1 MNITKRLFGTLADGR
16 EVTCWTLDNGL
27 VKLEVLDYGVT
38 LHSLIVD
45 GVDTILGYDTI
56 EEYVANDGYVGATI
70 GRVGNR
76 IKNGEFELNGK
87 TYKLFINNGKNHLHG
102 GKEGFDKKIW
112 SVEQIDKGIVCSYL
126 SPDGEENYPGNLQVK
141 VTVTLEEKAV
151 QLHYWATTDADTILN
166 LTNHTYFNLEGK
178 GDILNHVVQLGADRY
193 CAGDSGCLPTG
204 ELAAVQ
210 GTAMD
215 FLTPH
220 VLGERI
226 DAEEDCVKLS
236 GGYDSNFILSSSP
249 AAVVKAPNSGITMT
263 VTTTEPGVQFYS
275 GNFMKFRKGKGG
287 VNYHRR
293 YGFCLETQHYPD
305 SIHHP
310 EWPTCILKA
319 GQIYESTTKYAF
331 E

>member
-1 MNITKRLFGTLADGR
+1 LTITSRPFGKLADGR
-16 EVTCWTLDNGL
+16 AVTCWMMDNGL
-27 VKLEVLDYGVT
+27 VQAEVLDYGATIRALV
-38 LHSLIVD
+38 VD
-45 GVDTILGYDTI
+45 GVDVVLGYDTI
-56 EEYVANDGYVGATI
+56 EEYVANDGYLGATI

-76 IKNGEFELNGK
+76 IKGGKFELNGK
-87 TYKLFINNGKNHLHG
+87 TYQLALNDGENHLHG
-102 GKEGFDKKIW
+102 GNEGFNAKIW
-112 SVEQIDKGIVCSYL
+112 SVEQAENGLVFSYA
-126 SPDGEENYPGNLQVK
+126 SPNGEENYPGTLQVK
-141 VTVTLEEKAV
+141 VTMTLEGKAI
-151 QLHYWATTDADTILN
+151 QLHYWATTDADTIIN

-178 GDILNHVVQLGADRY
+178 GDILDHVVRLGADRF
-193 CAGDSGCLPTG
+193 CAGDAGCLPTG
-204 ELAAVQ
+204 ELAPVQ

-226 DAEEDCVKLS
+226 DADEDCVKLS
-236 GGYDSNFILSSSP
+236 GGYDNNFIISEDV
-249 AAVVKAPNSGITMT
+249 AAVVTAPNSGITMT

-287 VNYHRR
+287 ANYHRR

-319 GQIYESTTKYAF
+319 GEVYESTTKYAF
-331 E
+331 

>member
-1 MNITKRLFGTLADGR
+1 MTITKRPFGKLADGR
-16 EVTCWTLDNGL
+16 EVTCWILDNGL

-38 LHSLIVD
+38 LRSLIVD
-45 GVDTILGYDTI
+45 GVDTVLGYDTI
-56 EEYVANDGYVGATI
+56 EEYVANDGYLGATI

-76 IKNGEFELNGK
+76 IAGSEFELNGK
-87 TYKLFINNGKNHLHG
+87 TYKLYPNDGKNHLHG
-102 GKEGFDKKIW
+102 GKEGFDAKIW
-112 SVEQIDKGIVCSYL
+112 SVEETDKGIVCSYL

-151 QLHYWATTDADTILN
+151 QLHYWATTDADTIIN
-166 LTNHTYFNLEGK
+166 LTNHTYFNLDGK
-178 GDILNHVVQLGADRY
+178 GDILSHTIQLNADRY
-193 CAGDSGCLPTG
+193 CAGDAGCLPTG
-204 ELAAVQ
+204 ELAPVQ

-220 VLGERI
+220 VIGERI
-226 DAEEDCVKLS
+226 DADEDCVKLS
-236 GGYDSNFILSSSP
+236 GGYDSNFIISGSP
-249 AAVVKAPNSGITMT
+249 AAVVKGAESGITMT

-287 VNYHRR
+287 ALYHRR

-319 GQIYESTTKYAF
+319 GEVYESTTKYAF
-331 E
+331 

>member
-1 MNITKRLFGTLADGR
+1 MNISKRPFGVLADGR

-27 VKLEVLDYGVT
+27 VQAEVLDYGVT
-38 LHSLIVD
+38 IRTLLVD
-45 GVDTILGYDTI
+45 GVDVVLGYDTI
-56 EEYVANDGYVGATI
+56 EEYVANDGYLGATI

-76 IKNGEFELNGK
+76 IRNAEFELNGK
-87 TYKLFINNGKNHLHG
+87 TYVLNKNDGANHLHG
-102 GKEGFDKKIW
+102 GKEGFDAKIW
-112 SVEQIDKGIVCSYL
+112 DVEEIENGIVCSYL

-141 VTVTLEEKAV
+141 VTVTLEGKAI

-166 LTNHTYFNLEGK
+166 LTNHTYFNLDGK
-178 GDILNHVVQLGADRY
+178 GDILSHTIQLNADRF
-193 CAGDSGCLPTG
+193 CAGDEGCLPTG
-204 ELAAVQ
+204 ELAPVQ

-220 VLGERI
+220 IIGERI
-226 DAEEDCVKLS
+226 DADEDCVKLS
-236 GGYDSNFILSSSP
+236 GGYDSNFIISGVP
-249 AAVVKAPNSGITMT
+249 AAVVKGTESGITMT

-287 VNYHRR
+287 SIYHRR

-310 EWPTCILKA
+310 EWPTCILRA
-319 GQIYESTTKYAF
+319 DEVFESTTKYAF
-331 E
+331 

>member
-1 MNITKRLFGTLADGR
+1 MTITSRPFGNLADGR
-16 EVTCWTLDNGL
+16 AVTCWTMDNGL
-27 VKLEVLDYGVT
+27 VQAQVLDYGATIRALV
-38 LHSLIVD
+38 VD
-45 GVDTILGYDTI
+45 GVDVVLGYDTI
-56 EEYVANDGYVGATI
+56 EEYVSNDGYLGATI

-76 IKNGEFELNGK
+76 IKGGKFELSGK
-87 TYKLFINNGKNHLHG
+87 TYQLALNDGENHLHG
-102 GKEGFDKKIW
+102 GNEGFNAKIW
-112 SVEQIDKGIVCSYL
+112 SVEQVEHGLVFSYT
-126 SPDGEENYPGNLQVK
+126 SPDGEENYPGTLQVK
-141 VTVTLEEKAV
+141 VTMTLEGKAI
-151 QLHYWATTDADTILN
+151 QLHYWATTDADTIIN

-178 GDILNHVVQLGADRY
+178 GDILDHVVRLGADRF
-193 CAGDSGCLPTG
+193 CAGDAGCLPTG
-204 ELAAVQ
+204 ELAWVQ

-226 DAEEDCVKLS
+226 DADEDCVRLS
-236 GGYDSNFILSSSP
+236 GGYDNNFIISEDI
-249 AAVVKAPNSGITMT
+249 AAVVTAPNSGITMT

-287 VNYHRR
+287 ANYHRR

-319 GQIYESTTKYAF
+319 GEVYESTTRYSF
-331 E
+331 

>member
-1 MNITKRLFGTLADGR
+1 LTITSRPFGKLADGR
-16 EVTCWTLDNGL
+16 AVTCWMMDNGL
-27 VKLEVLDYGVT
+27 VQAEVLDYGATIRALV
-38 LHSLIVD
+38 VD
-45 GVDTILGYDTI
+45 GVDVVLGYDTI
-56 EEYVANDGYVGATI
+56 EEYVANDGYLGATI

-76 IKNGEFELNGK
+76 IKGGKFELNGK
-87 TYKLFINNGKNHLHG
+87 TYQLALNDGENHLHG
-102 GKEGFDKKIW
+102 GNEGFNAKIW
-112 SVEQIDKGIVCSYL
+112 SVEQAENGLVFSYA
-126 SPDGEENYPGNLQVK
+126 SPNGEENYPGTLQVK
-141 VTVTLEEKAV
+141 VTMTLEGKAI
-151 QLHYWATTDADTILN
+151 QLHYWATTDADTIIN

-178 GDILNHVVQLGADRY
+178 GDILDHVVRLGADRF
-193 CAGDSGCLPTG
+193 CAGDAGCLPTG
-204 ELAAVQ
+204 ELTSVQ

-220 VLGERI
+220 LIGERI
-226 DAEEDCVKLS
+226 DANEDCVKLS
-236 GGYDSNFILSSSP
+236 GGYDSNFIISEEV
-249 AAVVKAPNSGITMT
+249 AAVVTAPNSGITMT

-319 GQIYESTTKYAF
+319 GEVYESTTRYSF
-331 E
+331 